1 MDATGLPSDDT
12 AEMLRDSL
20 RGFLEAH
27 WAAGGGKERPSPD
40 DISAIWRKLIGQGVA
55 ALGAGR
61 DEGGLREILVVMAEL
76 GRAACPAPMWSAA
89 LANLALSGS
98 RADAAEELLEKLHA
112 GTAVAAFSFGARDPD
127 AGAGSIRIDGSRGT
141 GVLRFVEAA
150 SATHLLVAVDE
161 SHLALVQLDAPGI
174 VLAPTRAMGA
184 WGLCEVTAE
193 FGAADACFRSK
204 APISTISASRPRS
217 HCWGGRTARPGGR
230 SNWPWTMPRSVTSSG
245 NRSQSSRR
253 SSTSSPMA

>member
-27 WAAGGGKERPSPD
+27 WAGGGGKEAPSPD
-40 DISAIWRKLIGQGVA
+40 DISAIWRKLVGQGVA
-55 ALGAGR
+55 ALGSSR

-98 RADAAEELLEKLHA
+98 RADAAVELLEKLHA
-112 GTAVAAFSFGARDPD
+112 GTAVAAFCFGARDPD
-127 AGAGSIRIDGSRGT
+127 AGAGSIRIDGQHGT

-161 SHLALVQLDAPGI
+161 SRLALVQLDAPGI
-174 VLAPTRAMGA
+174 DPCADARHGRLGA
-184 WGLCEVTAE
+184 VRGQAE
-193 FGAADACFRSK
+193 FGAADAS
-204 APISTISASRPRS
+204 SA
-217 HCWGGRTARPGGR
+217 
-230 SNWPWTMPRSVTSSG
+230 
-245 NRSQSSRR
+245 
-253 SSTSSPMA
+253 